1 MKGDRIM
8 RLNYLISAVLFCS
21 ILIMAVPCHA
31 GMISDQQELQ
41 LGIEAAR
48 ELETKYGTVNDPG
61 QLERIG
67 RIGRS
72 IVSNSERRNLPFTF
86 KILNT
91 NNVNAVALPGG
102 FVYVTK
108 ALLPLVNDQE
118 LAFVLGHEI
127 AHVTKRHG
135 IRQLEKN
142 LWTQAGLVTIVA
154 IANKGQVNEG
164 SMNTVQAVSTV
175 INSKYSRDDET
186 EADLTACN
194 YVVNAL
200 GYNPRAG
207 ITFMR
212 KLQKLGGG
220 ELPGFVNSLVGSH
233 PLTDERVRSIDEEC
247 RKLGY

>member
-1 MKGDRIM
+1 M
-8 RLNYLISAVLFCS
+8 RLEYLISALLLFT
-21 ILIMAVPCHA
+21 ILITAMPCQA
-31 GMISDQQELQ
+31 GMISDKQELQ
-41 LGIEAAR
+41 LGLEAAR
-48 ELETKYGTVNDPG
+48 ELEAKYGTVNDPA
-61 QLERIG
+61 QLERLN

-72 IVSNSERRNLPFTF
+72 LVTSTERRNLTYTF

-91 NNVNAVALPGG
+91 NNINALALPGG

-108 ALLPLVNDQE
+108 ALLPLVTDQE

-127 AHVTKRHG
+127 AHVAKRHG
-135 IRQLEKN
+135 VKQLEKN

-154 IANKGQVNEG
+154 IVNKGQVNEG

-186 EADLTACN
+186 EADLAACH
-194 YVVNAL
+194 YVVGGL
-200 GYNPRAG
+200 GWNPRAG
-207 ITFMR
+207 ISFMK
-212 KLQKLGGG
+212 KLQKTGGG

-233 PLTDERVRSIDEEC
+233 PLTDERIRTIDEEC

>member
-1 MKGDRIM
+1 MKTIKI
-8 RLNYLISAVLFCS
+8 NYLISVVLLCTVLS
-21 ILIMAVPCHA
+21 VAAPCQA

-41 LGIEAAR
+41 LGVEAAR
-48 ELETKYGTVNDPG
+48 ELEAKYGTVNDPG
-61 QLERIG
+61 QLERLN

-72 IVSNSERRNLPFTF
+72 IVINSERRNQPFTF

-91 NNVNAVALPGG
+91 DNVNALALPGG

-186 EADLTACN
+186 EADLTACY

-212 KLQKLGGG
+212 KLQKLGGS

-233 PLTDERVRSIDEEC
+233 PLTDERIRTIDDAC